1 MQFIWQG
8 FAQAI
13 QLLLSGDPELFQV
26 IGFTLRFAFASTAIA
41 LLAGLPIAL
50 ALGLGRF
57 RGRRALLSGANA
69 GLGLPPVVIGLL
81 VALLL
86 FRQGPF
92 GELRLIYTFEGIVL
106 GQALLALPII
116 AALGAV
122 ALQRVPEALLEQAR
136 ALGAGDPA
144 RRPGTARGAI
154 GVIAATI
161 AALGSALS
169 EVGLVVLVGGNIKAR
184 PRRWRAPCSPRS
196 RRELQPG
203 HRAGDRPARADPA
216 GSRGTH
222 DRPAEGAAV
231 GDTPVLS
238 TRGLRVD
245 RGGKPVVRGVD
256 LDLGRGE
263 TVALLGPNGAGKS
276 SLLGAL
282 AGLIPASAGTIS
294 HQGRVAS
301 ALQTPALARRT
312 VMANVELALAWWGVA
327 RAERNSRAARALR
340 DLGVSALAQRDAA
353 SLSGGERRRVHLARV
368 LAVDAEIRLL
378 DEPFAASIPR
388 HAVT

>member
-122 ALQRVPEALLEQAR
+122 ALQGVPEALLEQAR
-136 ALGAGDPA
+136 ALGAGRLQVAGLALREA
-144 RRPGTARGAI
+144 RI

-169 EVGLVVLVGGNIKAR
+169 EVGLVVLVGGNI
-184 PRRWRAPCSPRS
+184 
-196 RRELQPG
+196 
-203 HRAGDRPARADPA
+203 
-216 GSRGTH
+216 T
-222 DRPAEGAAV
+222 
-231 GDTPVLS
+231 
-238 TRGLRVD
+238 
-245 RGGKPVVRGVD
+245 
-256 LDLGRGE
+256 GE
-263 TVALLGPNGAGKS
+263 TQTLASAVLAEVSAGNFSRAIALGIVLLGLI
-276 SLLGAL
+276 LLVA
-282 AGLIPASAGTIS
+282 AGLTI
-294 HQGRVAS
+294 
-301 ALQTPALARRT
+301 
-312 VMANVELALAWWGVA
+312 
-327 RAERNSRAARALR
+327 
-340 DLGVSALAQRDAA
+340 AQQR
-353 SLSGGERRRVHLARV
+353 G
-368 LAVDAEIRLL
+368 
-378 DEPFAASIPR
+378 PR
-388 HAVT
+388 WATRPS